1 MTAVDTPRA
10 KYLALALLAMTQ
22 FVVVLDAA
30 IVNVALPSIGRALD
44 FSQDNLA
51 WVVNAYTL
59 TFGGFLLLGG
69 RLADLLGRRK
79 LFMIGLVVF
88 SIASLLGGLAQSDV
102 WLIAARALQ
111 GLGAALVSPAALS
124 IVTNTFAEGAERN
137 RALGIWGAVAG
148 SGGAAGVLLGGM
160 LTEYLGWEW
169 VLFVNVPIGVAAALL
184 APRLLAESHD
194 EAAERSFDLGGA
206 VTVTAGLSLLVYTL
220 VDANN
225 AGWGSTKTIVL
236 GALSLVLLAAFV
248 VIERRHRQPLVPF
261 SIFRMRTI
269 RGANIVALLIGMS
282 LFSMFFF
289 ISLYMQQ
296 VLGYSALK
304 TGVAYLP
311 LALAIIFSAGAA
323 SALVTRIG
331 FKTTLVIGML
341 FITAGL
347 LYFSQVSAHGGTYV
361 GDVLVPL
368 DAGGRRAGLRVRPGD
383 DRRGDGDPPRPG
395 GARLGAREH
404 RPAGRRRARPRD
416 PRRRGQ
422 RDDELGGLG
431 RRARSRGRPHGGL
444 PGRLPGR
451 RRVRLRRRHP
461 RRGADLLARRARARR
476 GRPPRRGRGGAGR
489 GLTPDGWFSR
499 LGTPPA
505 YAGGV
510 PELSS
515 ICVFCGSNAGAEP
528 AYLQAAE
535 AVGRGLA
542 QRGVRVVYG
551 GAQGRDDGR
560 RWPTRRASAG
570 GEVIGVIP
578 QAIFDLEIGHTG
590 LDDLRV
596 VGSMHE
602 RKALMA
608 ELSDAFIA
616 LPGGIGTLEELF
628 EVYTW
633 AQLGIHSKPLGL
645 LDVAGY
651 YQPLVAF
658 LDHAVQER
666 FLRPETR
673 TLLAVERRPR
683 RPAGAR
689 SRRPSRSPLHKWID
703 LDQT

>member
-88 SIASLLGGLAQSDV
+88 SIASLLGGLAQSDT

-137 RALGIWGAVAG
+137 RALGVWGAVAG
-148 SGGAAGVLLGGM
+148 SGGAAGVLLGGV

-169 VLFVNVPIGVAAALL
+169 VLFVNVPIGVAAAML

-194 EAAERSFDLGGA
+194 EEAERSFDIAGA
-206 VTVTAGLSLLVYTL
+206 VSVTAGLSLLVYTL

-236 GALSLVLLAAFV
+236 GALSVVILAAFV

-311 LALAIIFSAGAA
+311 LALVIIFSAGGA

-347 LYFSQVSAHGGTYV
+347 LWFSQVSAHGGTYV
-361 GDVLVPL
+361 GDVLFPSHP
-368 DAGGRRAGLRVRPGD
+368 GGHRAGLRVRPGD
-383 DRRGDGDPPRPG
+383 DRRGDGDPPRSGRP
-395 GARLGAREH
+395 RLGAREH
-404 RPAGRRRARPRD
+404 RPAGRRRPRPRD
-416 PRRRGQ
+416 PRRGGQ
-422 RDDELGGLG
+422 RGDDLGHL
-431 RRARSRGRPHGGL
+431 RRRPRSRGRPHRRL
-444 PGRLPGR
+444 PGRVPGR

-461 RRGADLLARRARARR
+461 RGDADLLARRARARR
-476 GRPPRRGRGGAGR
+476 GRAPRRGGGDARR
-489 GLTPDGWFSR
+489 GLTLARARLLHMLGACPSSPRSASSAARTRAPTPTISR
-499 LGTPPA
+499 PPR
-505 YAGGV
+505 
-510 PELSS
+510 PW
-515 ICVFCGSNAGAEP
+515 GA
-528 AYLQAAE
+528 AWRSAAC
-535 AVGRGLA
+535 AWSTA
-542 QRGVRVVYG
+542 
-551 GAQGRDDGR
+551 A
-560 RWPTRRASAG
+560 
-570 GEVIGVIP
+570 
-578 QAIFDLEIGHTG
+578 
-590 LDDLRV
+590 
-596 VGSMHE
+596 
-602 RKALMA
+602 
-608 ELSDAFIA
+608 
-616 LPGGIGTLEELF
+616 
-628 EVYTW
+628 
-633 AQLGIHSKPLGL
+633 
-645 LDVAGY
+645 
-651 YQPLVAF
+651 
-658 LDHAVQER
+658 
-666 FLRPETR
+666 
-673 TLLAVERRPR
+673 
-683 RPAGAR
+683 AR
-689 SRRPSRSPLHKWID
+689 SG
-703 LDQT
+703 